1 MTGYT
6 VHTGSN
12 KKFAAGW
19 EQVFGSRKKTAASAG
34 KAGVKPAATKRA
46 AKAKKKQKKH

>member
-19 EQVFGSRKKTAASAG
+19 EQVFGGNRKPGKGTTAQGAAKKIVRKK
-34 KAGVKPAATKRA
+34 R
-46 AKAKKKQKKH
+46 KK

>member
-12 KKFAAGW
+12 KKFTAGW
-19 EQVFGSRKKTAASAG
+19 DRIFKKAASGKKTATSRKTAG
-34 KAGVKPAATKRA
+34 SKR
-46 AKAKKKQKKH
+46 KK

>member
-12 KKFAAGW
+12 KKFSTNWDHIFGAQPKPKAA
-19 EQVFGSRKKTAASAG
+19 KKDAG
-34 KAGVKPAATKRA
+34 KK
-46 AKAKKKQKKH
+46 KAKKKR